1 MIDNNSE
8 VADASF
14 QGNLFHLLLES
25 DPLSPADKLHGN
37 LEEESSLYSAIF
49 ILSYTAAT

>member
-37 LEEESSLYSAIF
+37 LEEETGMSS
-49 ILSYTAAT
+49 